1 MININNIVK
10 NIIECDYSNN
20 ENRELVN
27 ICYGIDNNFA
37 RCTASSIISFVQNNL
52 DVNFRFNLIVENL
65 SDKNK
70 NRFKIFAEKYKLN
83 ITIYEIDSTDFE
95 KLKLPTKK
103 QWPISTYFRF
113 LFPFI
118 IKNVDKLFYVDADII
133 CLNNAKNLF
142 EIDLENNIIGA
153 VKGSEWGNKYRNK
166 ALNLENHIY
175 FNAGLLVI
183 DINKW
188 NEKNISFTMIERLIE
203 DPDKFELL
211 DQDVLNL
218 VLTGNVKYLE
228 AKYNWFNHL
237 HTDVNNIKRNEI
249 VLIHFTASPKPW
261 NKCWQISK
269 ICNDFNKNIYSY
281 YEKMT
286 PWANDELLDPK
297 LKEEQKEYLKYLL
310 KNLKLI
316 TFFKYVY
323 KFFNNNIK

>member
-1 MININNIVK
+1 MINIDNIVK
-10 NIIECDYSNN
+10 NVIKYNYSDNINKDII
-20 ENRELVN
+20 N

-52 DVNFRFNLIVENL
+52 DVNFRFNLIVEAL
-65 SDKNK
+65 SDTNK
-70 NRFKIFAEKYKLN
+70 IRFKNFAEKYKLN
-83 ITIYEIDSTDFE
+83 IIIYEIDSTYFE
-95 KLKLPTKK
+95 KLNLPTKK

-133 CLNNAKNLF
+133 CLNNAKDLF

-188 NEKNISFTMIERLIE
+188 NERNISSTMIERLIE

-218 VLTGNVKYLE
+218 VLTGKVKYLE
-228 AKYNWFNHL
+228 TKYNWFNHL
-237 HTDVNNIKRNEI
+237 HTDVNIIKRNEI

-310 KNLKLI
+310 KHLKMI
-316 TFFKYVY
+316 TFFKYLY
-323 KFFNNNIK
+323 KFFITI

>member
-1 MININNIVK
+1 MINVNNIVK
-10 NIIECDYSNN
+10 NIIEYNYCSNQN
-20 ENRELVN
+20 KDIVN

-52 DVNFRFNLIVENL
+52 DVNFRFNLIVGAL
-65 SDKNK
+65 SDTNK
-70 NRFKIFAEKYKLN
+70 IRFKNFAEKYKLN
-83 ITIYEIDSTDFE
+83 IIIYEIDSIDFE
-95 KLKLPTKK
+95 RLNLPTKK
-103 QWPISTYFRF
+103 QWPISMYFRC
-113 LFPFI
+113 LFPLI
-118 IKNVDKLFYVDADII
+118 LSNVNKIFYIDADII
-133 CLNNAKNLF
+133 CLNSAKSLF
-142 EIDLENNIIGA
+142 NVDLDNKIVGA

-166 ALNLENHIY
+166 ALGLKNHIY
-175 FNAGLLVI
+175 FNSGVLVI
-183 DINKW
+183 DVIKW
-188 NEKNISFTMIERLIE
+188 NKYDISTLMIKELIKS
-203 DPDKFELL
+203 PDKFELP

-228 AKYNWFNHL
+228 TKYNWFNHL
-237 HTDVNNIKRNEI
+237 HADVSTIKRNEI

-310 KNLKLI
+310 KHLKMM
-316 TFFKYVY
+316 TFFKYLY
-323 KFFNNNIK
+323 RFFITI